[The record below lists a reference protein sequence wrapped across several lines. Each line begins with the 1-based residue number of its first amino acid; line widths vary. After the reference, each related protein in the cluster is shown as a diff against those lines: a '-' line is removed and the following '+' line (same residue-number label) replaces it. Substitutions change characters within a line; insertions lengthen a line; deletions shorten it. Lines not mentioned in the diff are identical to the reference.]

1 MYKKKQNKQMTSLLL
16 TWHNNVCLKPE
27 YNLQKSKVTNS
38 ARLLYN
44 DLVLFPPNAK
54 PVLYPYNSC

>member
-1 MYKKKQNKQMTSLLL
+1 MTSLLL

-38 ARLLYN
+38 AQLLYN